1 MLSMENAYRVGM
13 VSKLTGLSAHTL
25 RTWERRYGAVVPQRT
40 DAGGRLYSD
49 GDVQRLRMLRDLV
62 SEGHA
67 IGTVAALSDSDLAR
81 VTAAEHQTA
90 DPTPRPTEP
99 SATDAFLEAVS
110 QLDVGGAEAALSRAA
125 VIAPPERFLS
135 DVVAPALREVGNR
148 WERGEFRIAHERV
161 ATGAARGLLFSLTRL
176 YPPRERASV
185 AVVAAPRGERHE
197 LGALMVAILFDVP
210 LTRAMLAAM
219 RGFRVLYLG
228 ADVPENEIA
237 YVARERSAQLVLLS
251 VVNLAKVDVR
261 QVARQCEKSVP
272 RSARIILGGA
282 AAVPVSGTR
291 VEVLSDLAALDVVL
305 RSHAA

>member
-197 LGALMVAILFDVP
+197 LGALMVA
-210 LTRAMLAAM
+210 MLAAM